1 MRKSKFLLLYFIA
14 SFIWIF
20 LTEYLMK
27 FIGLNLSI
35 VLFVERIKGILY
47 IMLTGGFIYFALNK
61 KEEYD
66 LIRQE
71 ERKLST
77 LINSMVDYVIFK
89 DGEGRWIQANQ
100 FCLKL
105 FQLEHIHYKGKT
117 NIELAEFSPSYKKTL
132 LHNMTIDELTWK
144 KGIHFRNE
152 EKIPLPNGESKT
164 FETIKVPL
172 FNPDG
177 SRKALVVI
185 GRDITERL
193 TAEQKLNENQQQY
206 RSLIEYN
213 PDLVYMVNL
222 DGIITQ
228 LNPAFEI
235 ISGYRREEFVG
246 KPIFNL
252 FIEDSREKFIEQ
264 FKIIVNGGNPTV
276 SEVNITSKD
285 GKKLTLNCTTVP
297 MKINDQLVGVIGYGR
312 DITKMKETEEHLR
325 KTEKLSVV
333 GELAASVAHEVRNPL
348 TSIKGFIQ
356 LMETED
362 QKNKRYYDIILK
374 ELDRINEIVS
384 ELLVLAKPQDVIFKK
399 CDVFQILEDVTTL
412 LKSES
417 NMRSVEL
424 VLQIDDTIP
433 KISCDANQLKMV
445 FINIIKNAIEA
456 SNQREQVHIFVSNH
470 QGHSVLIQVKDNGI
484 GISAERLKRIGEPFF
499 SHKEKGTGLGLTIC
513 FRIIEAHNGKILFE
527 SELGEGTTVDIILP
541 VER

>member
-1 MRKSKFLLLYFIA
+1 MQKRKFLLLYLIA
-14 SFIWIF
+14 SFMWIF
-20 LTEYLMK
+20 VTEYLMK
-27 FIGLNLSI
+27 YIGLNI
-35 VLFVERIKGILY
+35 TTVLFVERIKGILY
-47 IMLTGGFIYFALNK
+47 IILTGCFIFFALSK
-61 KEEYD
+61 KEEYN
-66 LIRQE
+66 LIKQE

-89 DGEGRWIQANQ
+89 DGSGRWIQANQ
-100 FCLKL
+100 YCLKL
-105 FQLEHIHYKGKT
+105 FQLVHIHYKGKT
-117 NIELAEFSPSYKKTL
+117 DNELAEFTPFYQKTL
-132 LHNMTIDELTWK
+132 MHHKRNDELAWE
-144 KGIHFRNE
+144 KGIQFRTE
-152 EKIPLPNGESKT
+152 EKIPLPNGEIKT

-193 TAEQKLNENQQQY
+193 NAEQRLNESQQQY
-206 RSLIEYN
+206 RSLFEYN
-213 PDLVYMVNL
+213 PDLVYMMDL
-222 DGIITQ
+222 EGIITQ
-228 LNPAFEI
+228 LNPAFEM

-246 KPIFNL
+246 KPIFHL
-252 FIEDSREKFIEQ
+252 IIEESREKIIEQ
-264 FKIIVNGGNPTV
+264 FRITAKGGNPKV
-276 SEVNITSKD
+276 SEVNITSKA

-297 MKINDQLVGVIGYGR
+297 MIINNELVGVIGYGR

-356 LMETED
+356 LIESED
-362 QKNKRYYDIILK
+362 RKYKQYFDIILK

-384 ELLVLAKPQDVIFKK
+384 ELLVLAKPQEVVFKK
-399 CDVFQILEDVTTL
+399 CDVLQIVEEVTSL

-417 NMRSVEL
+417 NMVSVEL
-424 VLQIDDTIP
+424 ILQTEKAPP
-433 KISCDANQLKMV
+433 KIHCDKYQLKMV

-456 SNQREQVHIFVSNH
+456 SNKGEQVQILVSKY
-470 QGHSVLIQVKDNGI
+470 QEKSVLIRVKDNGV

-513 FRIIEAHNGKILFE
+513 YRIIEAHRGKIQFE
-527 SELGEGTTVDIILP
+527 SEIGKGTTVNIILP
-541 VER
+541 IE